1 MGCRQSTVRPADPVN
16 KHRLEKT
23 ESQVDIIQNTS
34 DKSERHSIVD
44 FRNSPTISNPLIIPS
59 IISNKSDRLTS
70 HPTPLNSIDTWIS
83 RDNIFK
89 SPTIYSDIPDDSS
102 ISIASNESD
111 SSYSIYRPEISSLAN
126 SEKLAYGQNAI
137 IRFISARPN
146 RISINRESTHL
157 RNWSEP
163 DESYSIRDSIISRRS
178 ADSEGSVLDIPRG
191 PKTIFVQP
199 KKSNLRQQT
208 FSNATSSDSD
218 DSDLHYVTSG
228 NSTYKDVEIMR
239 KRLETTLS
247 WVSTKLSNRDIH
259 SRGRLSETTSETDE
273 G

>member
-34 DKSERHSIVD
+34 ERLSIVG
-44 FRNSPTISNPLIIPS
+44 FRNSPTISNPLVIAS
-59 IISNKSDRLTS
+59 IISNKSDELIS
-70 HPTPLNSIDTWIS
+70 HPTPLDSIDTWIS
-83 RDNIFK
+83 RNNIFK

-126 SEKLAYGQNAI
+126 SEKLTYGQHAI
-137 IRFISARPN
+137 GRFMSAGPN
-146 RISINRESTHL
+146 RFSINRESTHL

-178 ADSEGSVLDIPRG
+178 ADSEGSVPDIPRG

-199 KKSNLRQQT
+199 KKSNRQQQT

-218 DSDLHYVTSG
+218 DSTLHYVTSG
-228 NSTYKDVEIMR
+228 NSANRDVKKMR
-239 KRLETTLS
+239 EFLETTLRS
-247 WVSTKLSNRDIH
+247 VSTKLSNRDLY
-259 SRGRLSETTSETDE
+259 SRGLISETTSETDE